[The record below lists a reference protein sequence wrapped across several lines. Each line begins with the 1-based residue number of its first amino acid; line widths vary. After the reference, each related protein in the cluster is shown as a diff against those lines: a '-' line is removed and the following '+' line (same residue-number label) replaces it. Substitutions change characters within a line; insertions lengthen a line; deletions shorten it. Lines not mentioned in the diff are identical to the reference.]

1 MMPSRLT
8 IICLTLLLTGIPAL
22 AAEEEGG
29 GMISIDPTLLLY
41 QISLFIL
48 FVIMMYFLL
57 YKRLGAFMRKR
68 SEAIANDLEEAK
80 KARAEAESFREEYR
94 KRISRVENDVEQIRR
109 EGILKANNE
118 RENMLKAARAE
129 AEEILSKAMLE
140 IEASR
145 DEAMQQIRGKIA
157 DIVAQVVE
165 KILADTISPERE
177 KALAE
182 KLLATVGDQWK
193 K

>member
-1 MMPSRLT
+1 MPSRL
-8 IICLTLLLTGIPAL
+8 IVICLTLLLVGVPAF
-22 AAEEEGG
+22 AAGEGEG

-68 SEAIANDLEEAK
+68 SESIANDLEEAR
-80 KARAEAESFREEYR
+80 KAKAEAEAHREEYR
-94 KRISRVENDVEQIRR
+94 KRINRVDAEVEQIRR
-109 EGILKANNE
+109 EGNLKANNE
-118 RENMLKAARAE
+118 REGIIMAARAE
-129 AEEILSKAMLE
+129 AEDVLNKAKLE

-145 DEAMQQIRGKIA
+145 DEAMQEIRGKIA

-165 KILADTISPERE
+165 KILADTISPDRE

-182 KLLATVGDQWK
+182 KLLATVGEQWK